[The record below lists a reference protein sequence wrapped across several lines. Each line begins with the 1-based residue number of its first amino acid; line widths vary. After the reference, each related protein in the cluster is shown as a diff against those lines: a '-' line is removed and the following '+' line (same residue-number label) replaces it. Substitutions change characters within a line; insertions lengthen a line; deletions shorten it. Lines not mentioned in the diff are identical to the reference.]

1 MADTG
6 NSRLLWFEQVPQD
19 NNRAADGVWGPPDFT
34 TGSENAA
41 TIHSTDHALYWPFC
55 VAASPSHLAAADTGN
70 HRIIVVQR
78 TSLNGHFHH
87 FEAVVG
93 VALVVLGAHRLY
105 RMRRPAHPEPQASET
120 GYQVAYSVGL
130 IHGLAGSGT
139 MVLLVM
145 SEIEGVAES
154 LAYLLVFGLGS
165 VAGMLAAAGVFS
177 LPFARKIAHRHASLR
192 TGFVLLSSLLCLGY
206 GSWIIIKNLA

>member
-1 MADTG
+1 MESLVSLFFAALVGFGHAFEADH
-6 NSRLLWFEQVPQD
+6 LLAVSSLVTRRQTT
-19 NNRAADGVWGPPDFT
+19 RTAIKDGIYWGL
-34 TGSENAA
+34 GHSS
-41 TIHSTDHALYWPFC
+41 TIFLVGLIMIVGKSTL
-55 VAASPSHLAAADTGN
+55 
-70 HRIIVVQR
+70 
-78 TSLNGHFHH
+78 LNGHFHH

-105 RMRRPAHPEPQASET
+105 RMRRSPHPEPRASEP

-145 SEIEGVAES
+145 SEMEGVIES
-154 LAYLLVFGLGS
+154 LAYLLVFGVGS
-165 VAGMLAAAGVFS
+165 VAGMLTAAGVFS

-192 TGFVLLSSLLCLGY
+192 AGFVLLSSLLCLGY
-206 GSWIIIKNLA
+206 GSWIIVKNLA